1 MEVIYERTFY
11 KDLSKLSDNNIN
23 TRIIALLELLKKS
36 EDISKLP
43 SIKIITGYSD
53 YYRIRIGDY
62 RLGIKY
68 NNHQITL
75 IRFLHRKEIYRTF
88 P

>member
-1 MEVIYERTFY
+1 MKILYERTFY

-23 TRIIALLELLKKS
+23 NRIIALIELLKKS

-43 SIKIITGYSD
+43 SIKKITGYSD

-68 NNHQITL
+68 NNNQITL

>member
-1 MEVIYERTFY
+1 MKILYERTFY
-11 KDLSKLSDNNIN
+11 QDLSKLSDNNIN
-23 TRIIALLELLKKS
+23 NRIIALIELLKKS

-43 SIKIITGYSD
+43 SIKKITGYSD

-68 NNHQITL
+68 NNNQITL